1 MSRSD
6 TFNNDFRANALIRL
20 EDTFRITSN
29 ENEQI
34 HQKLF
39 DLDAITVFIS
49 LLSNESG
56 MLQELCCGI
65 IGNLLVWESRKNR
78 KIKKK
83 DISSNTKNLNNQL
96 MMCNGVKLLLN
107 LLTSPSASI
116 NLASSASQS
125 NHNNI
130 SRGTTS
136 SVITYFFI

>member
-6 TFNNDFRANALIRL
+6 TFNNDFRAIALLCL

-29 ENEQI
+29 EDEQI

-39 DLDAITVFIS
+39 DLGAITVYIS

-65 IGNLLVWESRKNR
+65 ISNLLVWESRKN
-78 KIKKK
+78 KKLKKK
-83 DISSNTKNLNNQL
+83 DISSNIKNLSNQL

-116 NLASSASQS
+116 NLASSASNS

-130 SRGTTS
+130 GKGTTA
-136 SVITYFFI
+136 SV